1 MMQLPIYPFR
11 TPKVIWAAPGAVAK
25 LGPEAKRL
33 GATHVLL
40 ITDRGLMATGAP
52 QRLADL
58 LTAQGL
64 TCTIYGEV
72 MAEPSAE
79 SLDPVVQLLQN
90 ENANLVV
97 GLGGGSAIDVAKAAA
112 LLAAN
117 GGTAYDYFGT
127 DRVPKPGIPV
137 IAIPTTAG
145 TGAEA
150 TPNAIFTN
158 TRTQVKEGIIS
169 PYMMPEVAIID
180 AELTLTVPARVTAA
194 TGMDALTHAV
204 EAYTSVKATP
214 TTDLYA
220 AEAIRLIGRSIRTAV
235 FRGADLAA
243 RTDMAL
249 GSLYAGIAICNAGTG
264 AVHAMAYP
272 LGGQFHVPHGIAN
285 ATLLPY
291 VLAYNIQGNVAKFAQ
306 VARLL
311 GEPVDGLSDLE
322 AAETAVAAI
331 SRLCRD
337 LSIPAHM
344 SVFDVKAE
352 DIRAMAEFADATRRL
367 MDNNPRNLTVDEVE
381 AIYRAAL

>member
-1 MMQLPIYPFR
+1 MLQPIYPFR
-11 TPKVIWAAPGAVAK
+11 TPKVIWAAPGAVSK
-25 LGPEAKRL
+25 LGPEARRL
-33 GATHVLL
+33 GATRALL

-52 QRLADL
+52 ERVQAL
-58 LTAQGL
+58 LTAEGV

-72 MAEPSAE
+72 QAEPSAE
-79 SLDPVVQLLQN
+79 ALDPVVALVQA
-90 ENANLVV
+90 EHANLVV

-127 DRVPKPGIPV
+127 DRVKKPGIPV

-158 TRTQVKEGIIS
+158 TRNQVKEGIIS
-169 PYMMPEVAIID
+169 PYMMPEVAIVD

-204 EAYTSVKATP
+204 ESYTSVKATP

-235 FRGADLAA
+235 FRGNDLAA
-243 RTDMAL
+243 RSDMAL
-249 GSLYAGIAICNAGTG
+249 GSLYAGISICNAGTG
-264 AVHAMAYP
+264 AIHSMAYP

-291 VLAYNIQGNVAKFAQ
+291 VLAWNLQGNVDKFAHI
-306 VARLL
+306 AALL
-311 GEPVDGLSDLE
+311 GESVDGLSPME
-322 AAETAVAAI
+322 AAEKAVAAI
-331 SRLCRD
+331 TRLCRD
-337 LSIPAHM
+337 LAIPAHM
-344 SVFDVKAE
+344 SEFGVKAE
-352 DIRAMAEFADATRRL
+352 DVRAMAEFAHATRRL

>member
-1 MMQLPIYPFR
+1 MQQPIYPFR

-25 LGPEAKRL
+25 LAPEARRL
-33 GATHVLL
+33 GAGHVLL

-52 QRLADL
+52 RRLADL
-58 LTAQGL
+58 LTAEGL

-72 MAEPSAE
+72 MAEPTAE
-79 SLDPVVQLLQN
+79 SLDPVVALLRSA
-90 ENANLVV
+90 NANLVV
-97 GLGGGSAIDVAKAAA
+97 GLGGGSAIDVAKASA

-127 DRVPKPGIPV
+127 DRVPKPGLPV

-158 TRTQVKEGIIS
+158 TKTQVKEGIIS

-194 TGMDALTHAV
+194 TGMDALTHAI
-204 EAYTSVKATP
+204 ESYTSVKATP

-235 FRGADLAA
+235 FRGTDLAA
-243 RTDMAL
+243 RSDMAL
-249 GSLYAGIAICNAGTG
+249 GSLYAGISICNAGTG

-291 VLAYNIQGNVAKFAQ
+291 VLAYNIQGNVEKFAN

-311 GEPVDGLSDLE
+311 GEPTTGLSALE
-322 AAETAVAAI
+322 AAEAAVAAVT
-331 SRLCRD
+331 RLCRD
-337 LSIPAHM
+337 LNIPAHM
-344 SVFDVKAE
+344 AVFDVKAE
-352 DIRAMAEFADATRRL
+352 DIRAMAEFAHATRRL
-367 MDNNPRNLTVDEVE
+367 MDNNPRNLSVDEVE